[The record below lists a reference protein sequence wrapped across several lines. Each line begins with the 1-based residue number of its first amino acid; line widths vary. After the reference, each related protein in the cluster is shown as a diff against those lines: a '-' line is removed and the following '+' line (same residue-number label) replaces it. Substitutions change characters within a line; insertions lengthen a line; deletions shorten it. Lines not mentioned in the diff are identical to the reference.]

1 MKKYL
6 ILILLFISSFV
17 TAQTIITNTVS
28 LKTGITKISQINIF
42 HIKKDFIAWST
53 PDDKL
58 IIYHIVKSTKLS
70 DTEYIIYCLT
80 DGKVAVFHIMF
91 TKNVIYL
98 DDLMF
103 YNVDRL

>member
-6 ILILLFISSFV
+6 ILILLFVSSFI

-28 LKTGITKISQINIF
+28 LKTGITAVSQVNVF
-42 HIKKDFIAWST
+42 HIKKDFIAWHT

-70 DTEYIIYCLT
+70 DMEYIIYCVT
-80 DGKVAVFHIMF
+80 DGKVAIFHIKF
-91 TKNVIYL
+91 SQNIIYL

-103 YNVDRL
+103 YNIDRL